1 MKHIK
6 KIFEN
11 FEELGIEKDQL
22 TIDFYNRLLANHFV
36 LYLKVWNFHWNVVG
50 SGFGPTHSF
59 LNELYDALADNVDEI
74 AERIRQLNGKPIGS
88 LKGYLEVTE
97 IPEYDD
103 SQPTPDEKKIFE
115 LILEDYEFIIR
126 EIRNF
131 LSTEGLDDGTQNFL
145 QDMIMK
151 KEKSAWL
158 IRSRTKE

>member
-1 MKHIK
+1 MKHV

-11 FEELGIEKDQL
+11 FEELGIKNDEL
-22 TIDFYNRLLANHFV
+22 TIEFLNRLLANHFV
-36 LYLKVWNFHWNVVG
+36 LFTKLFNFHWNIVG
-50 SGFGPTHSF
+50 KQFPSVHQYTE
-59 LNELYDALADNVDEI
+59 ELYDVLFENIDEI

-131 LSTEGLDDGTQNFL
+131 LSTEGLDNGSVNFL
-145 QDMIMK
+145 EDMIMK
-151 KEKSAWL
+151 KEKDAWL
-158 IRSRTKE
+158 IRSRIK